1 LIGDAYVCLG
11 LGACLGHSLL
21 DGLSIVRVGESLR
34 ERINHPR
41 DGLIDVSVVLGHELM
56 NLHEPTDPPSAPD
69 RLAGSGA
76 ERKEAR
82 SDILGVTGPPLWARA
97 IVRERRGSLPR

>member
-1 LIGDAYVCLG
+1 
-11 LGACLGHSLL
+11 
-21 DGLSIVRVGESLR
+21 
-34 ERINHPR
+34 
-41 DGLIDVSVVLGHELM
+41 LM